1 MVVYNSFINFNYILN
16 YYLVINEMVIN
27 FKGYVFIRDIRMKK
41 IKDYFDLIIIF
52 DLCIQV
58 KIIVQIVEKGE
69 IKDLY
74 KNLILIFEIEIFYV
88 FYIQVVFWR
97 SLSKLGLKE

>member
-1 MVVYNSFINFNYILN
+1 MVVYNSFINFNYIFN

-27 FKGYVFIRDIRMKK
+27 FKGYVLIRDIRMKK

-69 IKDLY
+69 IKDMY
-74 KNLILIFEIEIFYV
+74 KNFCYDFDI
-88 FYIQVVFWR
+88 
-97 SLSKLGLKE
+97 